1 VTPALGSSRSRK
13 GATISLGERGVR
25 GIVLDIEGTT
35 TPISFVYEVLFPY
48 ARKHLREYLHA
59 NRGSDALDRA
69 IKLLHEE
76 WPPDLKTRAEG
87 MDAFP
92 VPPGADSDSLAGY
105 LERLMDRDVK
115 SPGLK
120 VIQGEIWKIGYDEG
134 ALRGEVFPD
143 VPGALER
150 WRTAEID
157 VAIYSSGSVLAQRL
171 IFGTTP
177 YGDLTRFVGHFFDT
191 GVGKKLEGDSYR
203 RIAQKM
209 GQAPA
214 KLIFISDIAAE
225 LAAARDGDIQPVLCI
240 RPGNAPQ
247 ESAEVPIR
255 TFDEVQL

>member
-1 VTPALGSSRSRK
+1 MKAALGKASRRE
-13 GATISLGERGVR
+13 GVTIALGERGVR

-48 ARKHLREYLHA
+48 ARTHLRDWVHA
-59 NRGSDALDRA
+59 NRGSDALGLAVRMLAD
-69 IKLLHEE
+69 E
-76 WPPDLKTRAEG
+76 WPPALKTRAEG

-92 VPPGADSDSLAGY
+92 IPPGADSDSLVGY
-105 LERLMDRDVK
+105 LERLMDADVK

-134 ALRGEVFPD
+134 ELRGEVFPD

-150 WRTAEID
+150 WRTAGID

-177 YGDLTRFVGHFFDT
+177 FGDLTRFVGHFFDT
-191 GVGKKLEGDSYR
+191 GVGRKLEAPSYR
-203 RIAQKM
+203 RIATEM
-209 GQAPA
+209 GHQPE

-225 LAAARDGDIQPVLCI
+225 LAAARAAGVQPVLCI

-255 TFDEVQL
+255 SLDEVQL